1 MENCYNTKITPT
13 KTSLPPWAT
22 ITNNMWWNTIINL
35 IHAKSFPSRGIIP
48 LIEFI
53 GVIKISIYKSNFYL
67 QVNYNQTAM
76 VELSAPSFNFN
87 FQPSLY

>member
-1 MENCYNTKITPT
+1 MGHHNKQNVVEYNY
-13 KTSLPPWAT
+13 LW
-22 ITNNMWWNTIINL
+22 MQL

-67 QVNYNQTAM
+67 QVNNNQTAM
-76 VELSAPSFNFN
+76 VELSAPSFKFK
-87 FQPSLY
+87 FPTKFV